1 MPQHNGAGQPKQCS
15 LTIRCM
21 PPTLSIAHTPLRH
34 RITINDV
41 AKAAGVSKATV
52 SRYVNGGTAQLS
64 PETAARVAEV
74 IHLLGYKPSPMAQ
87 SLKHG
92 RTRLIGLA
100 VADITNPFSIAVLRG
115 AEQAC
120 QASGYL
126 IVLFNLGN
134 EASRER
140 GVMHALETAQLDG
153 LILNRVHTSAQ
164 VYAEAQ
170 ASGKPIVLVDRLQP
184 GLETDFISVDNAAA
198 VSSALEHLKSQGWR
212 QLLMISEPAEGV
224 SSRTARKQAFQE
236 WIQWQAT
243 DADACT
249 GDYLEIPESVAP
261 ADAITPIQKWMQSAS
276 STGQP
281 AAILSGNAVATLFTM
296 GVVQHLGWQLGQDIG
311 FIGIDETE
319 WAALIGPGLSTIA
332 QPTDQ
337 LGQLAVQ
344 CLLERI
350 EGDVQSARHIQL
362 KGKLIARGSSHPVLA
377 PSRIKD

>member
-1 MPQHNGAGQPKQCS
+1 MPSCS
-15 LTIRCM
+15 
-21 PPTLSIAHTPLRH
+21 PIAPSVSQRRH

-52 SRYVNGGTAQLS
+52 SRFVNGGSTQLAA
-64 PETAARVAEV
+64 ETAKRVAEV

-120 QASGYL
+120 QESGYL

-134 EASRER
+134 EAARER

-164 VYAEAQ
+164 VYAEAM
-170 ASGKPIVLVDRLQP
+170 ASGKPIVLVDRQQP
-184 GLETDFISVDNAAA
+184 GMDVDFISVDNVDA
-198 VSSALEHLKSQGWR
+198 VGTALHHLQTQGWR

-224 SSRTARKQAFQE
+224 SSRSARKKAFHD
-236 WIQWQAT
+236 WIDQHRSGP
-243 DADACT
+243 DACT
-249 GDYLEIPESVAP
+249 GSYLEVREGHATAETIASIQAWMRA
-261 ADAITPIQKWMQSAS
+261 ADAARR
-276 STGQP
+276 P
-281 AAILSGNAVATLFTM
+281 AAILSGNAVTTLLTM
-296 GVVQHLGWQLGQDIG
+296 GVVQRQGWQLGHDLG

-319 WAALIGPGLSTIA
+319 WAGLIGPGLSTIA

-337 LGQLAVQ
+337 LGQMAVQ

-350 EGDVQSARHIQL
+350 DGDSQTARCIQL
-362 KGKLIARGSSHPVLA
+362 KGQLIARRSSQA
-377 PSRIKD
+377 PPALR

>member
-1 MPQHNGAGQPKQCS
+1 MPYRS
-15 LTIRCM
+15 
-21 PPTLSIAHTPLRH
+21 PLATSSNQTRH

-52 SRYVNGGTAQLS
+52 SRFVNGGSTQLS

-134 EASRER
+134 EAARER

-164 VYAEAQ
+164 VYAEAL

-184 GLETDFISVDNAAA
+184 GMEVDFVSVDNAAA
-198 VSSALEHLKSQGWR
+198 VSTALGHLQAQGWR
-212 QLLMISEPAEGV
+212 QLLMISEPAAGV
-224 SSRTARKQAFQE
+224 SSRTARKQAFHDWMAQHD
-236 WIQWQAT
+236 QGP
-243 DADACT
+243 DACT
-249 GDYLEIPESVAP
+249 GLYLEVPEGGDH
-261 ADAITPIQKWMQSAS
+261 ADTMARIQAWMHAAGAA
-276 STGQP
+276 GQP

-296 GVVQHLGWQLGQDIG
+296 GVVQRLGWQLGQDVG

-350 EGDVQSARHIQL
+350 EGDTQAARHIQL
-362 KGKLIARGSSHPVLA
+362 KGQLIARNSSQAVTGAGEAVH
-377 PSRIKD
+377 RKNRG

>member
-1 MPQHNGAGQPKQCS
+1 MPNRS
-15 LTIRCM
+15 
-21 PPTLSIAHTPLRH
+21 PLAPSANQFRH

-52 SRYVNGGTAQLS
+52 SRFVNGGSAQLS
-64 PETAARVAEV
+64 PETAARVEEV
-74 IHLLGYKPSPMAQ
+74 IRLLGYKPSPMAQ

-134 EASRER
+134 EAARER

-153 LILNRVHTSAQ
+153 LILNRVQTSAQ
-164 VYAEAQ
+164 VYAEAL
-170 ASGKPIVLVDRLQP
+170 ASGKPIVLVDRQQP
-184 GLETDFISVDNAAA
+184 GMDVDFVSVDNAEA
-198 VSSALEHLKSQGWR
+198 VNTALNHLQAQGWR
-212 QLLMISEPAEGV
+212 QILMVSEPAEGV
-224 SSRTARKQAFQE
+224 SSRAARKQAFHAWLAQH
-236 WIQWQAT
+236 QSGSA
-243 DADACT
+243 ACQ
-249 GDYLEIPESVAP
+249 GRYLEVPEDGSTTDTIAFIH
-261 ADAITPIQKWMQSAS
+261 AWMQAAQAAGRP
-276 STGQP
+276 T
-281 AAILSGNAVATLFTM
+281 AILSGNAVATLFVM
-296 GVVQHLGWQLGQDIG
+296 GLVQSQGWQLGEDLG

-319 WAALIGPGLSTIA
+319 WAGLIGPGLSTIA

-350 EGDVQSARHIQL
+350 EGDTQAPRHIQL
-362 KGKLIARGSSHPVLA
+362 QGRLIARQSSKAV
-377 PSRIKD
+377 SSNQST

>member
-1 MPQHNGAGQPKQCS
+1 M
-15 LTIRCM
+15 
-21 PPTLSIAHTPLRH
+21 TLPRSTPRAAAHH

-52 SRYVNGGTAQLS
+52 SRYMNGGGTQLAA
-64 PETAARVAEV
+64 ETAARVAEV
-74 IHLLGYKPSPMAQ
+74 IRLMGYKPSPMAQ

-134 EASRER
+134 EAARER

-164 VYAEAQ
+164 IYEEAQ
-170 ASGKPIVLVDRLQP
+170 ASGKPIVLVDRQQT
-184 GLETDFISVDNAAA
+184 GMDVDFISVDNTAA
-198 VSSALEHLKSQGWR
+198 VYTALDHLRQQGWR
-212 QLLMISEPAEGV
+212 NFLLITEQTLGV
-224 SSRTARKQAFQE
+224 SSRSARKKSFYDWLAEQPAG
-236 WIQWQAT
+236 
-243 DADACT
+243 ADNCQ
-249 GDYLEIPESVAP
+249 GQHLEISDPGLTTDPNVLAWLQ
-261 ADAITPIQKWMQSAS
+261 AAQAKQ
-276 STGQP
+276 QP
-281 AAILSGNAVATLFTM
+281 AAILSSNAIATLYTM
-296 GVVQHLGWQLGQDIG
+296 GVVQSYGWQLGQDLG
-311 FIGIDETE
+311 FVGIDETE
-319 WAALIGPGLSTIA
+319 WATLIGPGLTTIA

-344 CLLERI
+344 CLVERMA
-350 EGDVQSARHIQL
+350 GDTQPARHIQL
-362 KGKLIARGSSHPVLA
+362 PGQLIVRRSSQA
-377 PSRIKD
+377 ATR